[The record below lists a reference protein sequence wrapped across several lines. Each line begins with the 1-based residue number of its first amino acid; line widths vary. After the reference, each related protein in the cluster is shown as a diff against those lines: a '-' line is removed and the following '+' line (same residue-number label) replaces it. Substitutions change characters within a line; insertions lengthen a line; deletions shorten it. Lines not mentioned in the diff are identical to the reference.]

1 MPEALL
7 VLVDQPS
14 WTHCQTWLFQHRTIA
29 LHQALRLHHG
39 PHWGSFTMGCIREAN
54 NLPHS
59 LKLNQSGTP
68 SDTIF
73 RVALYL
79 PLILKLEWKRRITVI
94 KMTAWHGSIRTRPP
108 WKLGV
113 KTVPFAFSSTHRSSF
128 CLLSSF
134 CHCCCVIVIN
144 PTSTNSSACPCSLV
158 AFIKPSHHSSIN
170 NLNNKQGTTP
180 HTMRVWLSWTPAFW
194 NRKAWLMGT
203 R

>member
-1 MPEALL
+1 VPTIICGKGNKFGQRNVQYFDQRGNDTIAASAVDLPTQSGWNLSSICQSGQFLSWSIIPEASP

-108 WKLGV
+108 FKLGV
-113 KTVPFAFSSTHRSSF
+113 NTMPFAFSSTHRYSF
-128 CLLSSF
+128 CLLS
-134 CHCCCVIVIN
+134 
-144 PTSTNSSACPCSLV
+144 
-158 AFIKPSHHSSIN
+158 
-170 NLNNKQGTTP
+170 
-180 HTMRVWLSWTPAFW
+180 
-194 NRKAWLMGT
+194 
-203 R
+203 